1 MNSEMKLDVEDV
13 IDVLTAQRNAAL
25 DEIARQGALIK
36 KLMRESKQQTPLDLG
51 STVLNGDSSVDKS

>member
-36 KLMRESKQQTPLDLG
+36 KLMREKEKQAPLDLN
-51 STVLNGDSSVDKS
+51 VKKVEDEV